1 MNIII
6 AGCGKVG
13 HTLAEQLSSEGHQIT
28 VMDINAEAVHGVS
41 ADCDVIGYIGDC
53 TSFRAQHEA
62 GIKNTDLLIAATNE
76 DEKNMLTCLIARKT
90 GHCQTIARVRSP
102 QYSEEIGFL
111 KEELGLSMSVNP
123 ESAAAHEIL
132 RLIQVPS
139 AYEVDTFAK
148 GRVNLISLV
157 IPEGSLLDGL
167 RLRDYY
173 PKVKESALI
182 CVVKRNDEIIIPDGN
197 FILAAGDT
205 ISVTLPLSSVNT
217 FLNKIG
223 IKTKKIKNVLIA
235 GGGTISYYLA
245 DSLIKSGLNVKI
257 IEKNSERCY
266 ELSELL
272 PRAMVINGDATD
284 KSLLFEE
291 SIKEMDAVC
300 SLMHSDEANI
310 LLSLFV
316 KKETEAK
323 VMTRV
328 HRKSYE
334 DMVAEMP
341 VGNIISTKKI
351 TAEYIT
357 RYIRS
362 MKNSE
367 GSNVETLYRM
377 MEGRVEGL
385 EFNIKSSSKL
395 SGKALKDI
403 SIIPNTLICCIYRN
417 RKVIIPGGND
427 TIEVGDNVI
436 VVTTKKGLNEI
447 DDILA

>member
-13 HTLAEQLSSEGHQIT
+13 HTLAEQLSNEGHQIT
-28 VMDINAEAVHGVS
+28 VMDTNAEAVQTVS

-53 TSFRAQHEA
+53 TSFRAQYDA
-62 GIKNTDLLIAATNE
+62 GIKETDLLIAATDM
-76 DEKNMLTCLIARKT
+76 DEKNMLACLIARKT

-102 QYSEEIGFL
+102 QYSEEISFL

-123 ESAAAHEIL
+123 ESAAAHEMV
-132 RLIQVPS
+132 RLIQIPS
-139 AYEVDTFAK
+139 ALEVDTFAK
-148 GRVNLISLV
+148 GRVNLIRLV
-157 IPEGSLLDGL
+157 IPEGSVLDGL

-173 PKVKESALI
+173 PNVKESALI
-182 CVVKRNDEIIIPDGN
+182 CVVERGKDIVIPDGN
-197 FILAAGDT
+197 FVMQAGDK
-205 ISVTLPLSSVNT
+205 ISVTLPLPSVNA
-217 FLNKIG
+217 FLNKVG
-223 IKTKKIKNVLIA
+223 IKAKKIRDVMIA

-245 DSLIKSGLNVKI
+245 DILIRSGLNVKI
-257 IEKNSERCY
+257 IEKEEERCR

-272 PRAMVINGDATD
+272 PKAMIINGDATD
-284 KSLLFEE
+284 RSLLFEE
-291 SIKEMDAVC
+291 SVADMDAVC
-300 SLMHSDEANI
+300 ALMHSDEANI

-316 KKETEAK
+316 SKKTDAK

-334 DMVAEMP
+334 DMVFEMP

-362 MKNSE
+362 MQNTV
-367 GSNVETLYRM
+367 GSAVETLYRM
-377 MEGRVEGL
+377 MDGRVEGL
-385 EFNIKSSSKL
+385 EFNVGSNSRL
-395 SGKALKDI
+395 TGQTLKNL

-417 RKVIIPGGND
+417 RRVIIPGGND
-427 TIEVGDNVI
+427 TIEVGDSVI
-436 VVTTKKGLNEI
+436 VVTTRKGLNDI